1 MHGII
6 FDIKHFAIH
15 DGPGIR
21 QTIFF
26 KGCPLSCW
34 WCHNPESRS
43 KDIFSYEKEEVIEQ
57 IKVCDTIT
65 IGKEYTI
72 SELMRHIKKDLVFFE
87 ESGGGVTFS
96 GGEPLL
102 QYDFV
107 MDLLKE
113 CRKLEVHTCIDTTG
127 NISSEKLKNVASLT
141 NLFLYDFKHIDDN
154 KHIKYTGVS
163 NKLLLNNLKML
174 DDMGKN
180 IWIRFPLI
188 PGINDEE
195 SELYRMMDF
204 LSKLKNRHPIS
215 ILPYHKIGR
224 QKYERFGI
232 DYKMVGVE
240 ELSEEDI
247 NRILNLFIDAGF
259 RASVGG

>member
-21 QTIFF
+21 QTVFF

-43 KDIFSYEKEEVIEQ
+43 ADIFTYEKEETIEGVK
-57 IKVCDTIT
+57 ICETIS
-65 IGKEYTI
+65 IGKEYTVNAVMA
-72 SELMRHIKKDLVFFE
+72 EIKKDLVFFE

-107 MDLLKE
+107 MDLLKK
-113 CRKLEVHTCIDTTG
+113 CNKLEIHTCIDTTG
-127 NISSEKLKNVASLT
+127 NIKSEKLENAASFT
-141 NLFLYDFKHIDDN
+141 NLFLYDLKHIDDN
-154 KHIKYTGVS
+154 QHIKYTGVS
-163 NKLLLNNLKML
+163 NKLILKNLKIL
-174 DDMGKN
+174 DEMGKD

-188 PGINDEE
+188 PSINDEE
-195 SELYRMMDF
+195 SQLYRMMDF
-204 LSKLKNRHPIS
+204 LSKLKNSHPIT
-215 ILPYHKIGR
+215 ILPYHKIGS

-232 DYKMVGVE
+232 DYSMDGVE
-240 ELSEEDI
+240 EQSKEEV
-247 NRILNLFIDAGF
+247 NRILKLFTSAGF
-259 RASVGG
+259 SASIGG